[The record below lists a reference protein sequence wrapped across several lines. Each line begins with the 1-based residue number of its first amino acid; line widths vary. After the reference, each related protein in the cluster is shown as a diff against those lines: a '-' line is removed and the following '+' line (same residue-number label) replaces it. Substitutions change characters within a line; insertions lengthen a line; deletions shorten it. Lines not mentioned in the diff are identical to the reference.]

1 MHLWYVS
8 VVCILLT
15 CGSIS
20 GWLLIV
26 ICISDVCCATFI
38 IAASEYCCYWPCACV
53 SDMCQWC
60 GQGWMETTLMFYGHY
75 HNRTYNTGD
84 DEYNYNMG
92 LAYMLAVVIIFLI
105 SFVLILMKWVRPFSL
120 VLSWSSDHPHQL
132 SHTICI
138 CAVLII
144 SFVLILMKW
153 VKPSSSVESHLP
165 HELCPDH

>member
-1 MHLWYVS
+1 M
-8 VVCILLT
+8 VCILLT

-20 GWLLIV
+20 VWLLIRV
-26 ICISDVCCATFI
+26 SDVCCATFI
-38 IAASEYCCYWPCACV
+38 IAASAYCCYWPCACV
-53 SDMCQWC
+53 SDMCRWC

-92 LAYMLAVVIIFLI
+92 LAYILAVVIIFFI
-105 SFVLILMKWVRPFSL
+105 SFVLILMKWVKPSSL
-120 VLSWSSDHPHQL
+120 VLSWSSDRPHQL

-144 SFVLILMKW
+144 SFVLILSFVLIFMKC

-165 HELCPDH
+165 H